1 MVKAMIVDAGPRKGW
16 NTEQLLDAAAEGAAA
31 AGAEVERV
39 RLYDEPFLGCKSC
52 FACKVKNSRSIGVC
66 AVRDWLRPVLERAA
80 EADVIII
87 GSPIYYSQPTGVFR
101 AFMER
106 LCFPWDSYSKDES
119 GTRIRYIPKDKRCGL
134 VWTMNCPKQF
144 AFGGANYDTLMG
156 ISEREIGRVLG
167 HCESVW
173 SCDTYQFRDYDR
185 YEANMFDEE
194 HKAQHRDEQFP
205 VDLADARAM
214 GERLVLAAAKEVA

>member
-16 NTEQLLDAAAEGAAA
+16 NTDKLLDAAAEGAAA

-39 RLYDEPFLGCKSC
+39 RLYDEPFFGCKSC

-106 LCFPWDSYSKDES
+106 LCFPWDSYSKHED
-119 GTRIRYIPKDKRCGL
+119 GTRIRYIEKDKQCGL
-134 VWTMNCPKQF
+134 IWTMNCPREFSKVNGYEQ
-144 AFGGANYDTLMG
+144 LMG
-156 ISEREIGRVLG
+156 ISEREIDRVLG
-167 HCESVW
+167 HAESVW

-185 YEANMFDEE
+185 MEANMFDEAR
-194 HKAQHRDEQFP
+194 KAAHRNEQFP
-205 VDLADARAM
+205 IDLADARAM
-214 GERLVLAAAKEVA
+214 GERLVRAAQ

>member
-1 MVKAMIVDAGPRKGW
+1 MVKVMIVDAGPRKGW
-16 NTEQLLDAAAEGAAA
+16 NTDKLLDAAAEGAAG

-39 RLYDEPFLGCKSC
+39 RLYDEPFFGCKSC
-52 FACKVKNSRSIGVC
+52 FACKAKNSKSIGVC

-106 LCFPWDSYSKDES
+106 LCFPWDSYSKDED
-119 GTRIRYIPKDKRCGL
+119 GKRIRYIPRDKQCGL
-134 VWTMNCPKQF
+134 IWTMNCPKDL
-144 AFGGANYDTLMG
+144 GPKIGYDQLLG
-156 ISEREIGRVLG
+156 VSEREIGRVLG

-173 SCDTYQFRDYDR
+173 SCDTYQFRDYRR
-185 YEANMFDEE
+185 YEANMFDEA
-194 HKAQHRDEQFP
+194 HKAAHRDEQFP
-205 VDLADARAM
+205 QDLADARAM
-214 GERLVLAAAKEVA
+214 GERLVRAAQAG